1 MVENGKVYVFH
12 PKCALSKCLDVDNGG
27 KSNGTNLLIWN
38 YHRSN
43 NQRFQ
48 AKSVGKGYF
57 IFQNLQS
64 GTVID
69 VTNGEAL
76 NGTNIQMWESN
87 NTDSQKWKV
96 INKGNGFYSLQ
107 SKLDSDYYLDVEGGG
122 SSDGTNV
129 NLYKG
134 NNTDAQ
140 KFLIVKKELYR
151 YRVGVKGLKDVK
163 LLENIDI
170 THAAFLIGDDI
181 FEYGTD
187 NKALVGSGLN
197 YSQNLIDKQI
207 IKNLA
212 HQFNIP
218 ERLSENGYV
227 RRRDCGR
234 DPSFNWDR
242 IGSKLNG
249 VTWTQPDELEKCI
262 IESGIWRNEDYDALQ
277 HNCHD
282 FVSYCLYIV
291 GANAGTMKKM
301 LPVFRPHK

>member
-234 DPSFNWDR
+234 DP
-242 IGSKLNG
+242 
-249 VTWTQPDELEKCI
+249 
-262 IESGIWRNEDYDALQ
+262 
-277 HNCHD
+277 
-282 FVSYCLYIV
+282 
-291 GANAGTMKKM
+291 
-301 LPVFRPHK
+301 